1 MQMEGQEP
9 QAAAGEQV
17 QRRPRVQKNVTRSIA
32 SDICADVFPV
42 GSTLPRENDLCERY
56 GVSRTV
62 IRESLKILESKGMVR
77 GRSRVGTVVCGKDE
91 WNILDAQVLEWIGER
106 IFEFDLLNCI
116 LEARRAIEPVAAEFA
131 AERATVQEIADLERA
146 WQAMRDG
153 ERDVAGFTDADVAFH
168 TCLLKASHNQVF
180 LQLVGIIQAALKF
193 SLHASNEA
201 AERRDEAIDIHRELV
216 EALRMRDKAAARD
229 CSIRM
234 LDLAARDL
242 ATAVKQH
249 SPAKP
254 VL

>member
-1 MQMEGQEP
+1 MEGREP